1 MSKFRSPGKW
11 KPDGVARANTG
22 GSIRGRIGPPIPI
35 PDDDEFPI
43 RTPGTGIAT
52 PVGTGSV
59 ERSIG
64 RRGSTATDHS
74 LQQTGNSASG
84 FTDRPRSASI
94 PAQPVAEELPRRTTQ
109 PGALRNSTASIPSGS
124 SVEKPQRK
132 KSSLRSVLGK
142 LFGKKRKGGSNS
154 SNEKGKST
162 GGVRDQHRSDPTAL
176 NRNTKGTPSPQKRS
190 ASLPINEYNR
200 ALRSHSTALEEF
212 HENSAHEHNRES
224 IQADG
229 RTRPRRATTLS
240 RLWTPNR
247 TLGYAD
253 WTGLSPRPASSHVRG
268 SRIITDAEAEEA
280 IGMAITSGSH
290 PKRRSRSLGELRK
303 ASALPANARRRSD
316 EIRYWRESYDPGVLS
331 PMSSNKAEPEEPI
344 MLADDSEYVLEPEDQ
359 PQPFNFG
366 PMGEMAGMKITQAA
380 SLDTRVQRLEE
391 RMQKVERIILRSR
404 GAHPDVLQLQDPPKR
419 NPNRISSKSFTR
431 PGPDNSETS
440 LPKHDRPRDTYQ
452 QLQESQ
458 NVRNQPSS
466 YSRPSTVDTNSSYQ
480 HSLEPFLAL
489 PSPNGAPD
497 PTDRSARP
505 LSTSTT
511 IRGIPSSSP
520 TMAKDGSLTIEH
532 YTALTNMIAAEQ
544 ATRQQLELIVRS
556 LQQQLQA
563 FRASAPGPHHT
574 PDSHQVIDPLIENPG
589 GEFSSFE
596 QDDDTSD
603 DEEGYGTEAFQT
615 PQEERTS
622 YGDDTFGDVMNEGGK
637 SAPRTMSLSQMTL
650 GKGLQ
655 CV

>member
-1 MSKFRSPGKW
+1 MSKFRSPGT
-11 KPDGVARANTG
+11 RANNG

-59 ERSIG
+59 ERSLG
-64 RRGSTATDHS
+64 RRGSNATDHS
-74 LQQTGNSASG
+74 SQQTGNAASG

-94 PAQPVAEELPRRTTQ
+94 PAQPVAEEPPRRTTQ
-109 PGALRNSTASIPSGS
+109 PNALRNSTASIPSGT
-124 SVEKPQRK
+124 SVGKPQRK

-154 SNEKGKST
+154 TNENGRST
-162 GGVRDQHRSDPTAL
+162 SGVRDQHRSDPTAL

-190 ASLPINEYNR
+190 ASLPVNEYNR

-212 HENSAHEHNRES
+212 DENSALEHNRES

-247 TLGYAD
+247 TLGHAD

-303 ASALPANARRRSD
+303 ASALPTKARRRSD

-344 MLADDSEYVLEPEDQ
+344 ILADESEYILEPEEQ

-404 GAHPDVLQLQDPPKR
+404 GAHPDALQLQDPPKR
-419 NPNRISSKSFTR
+419 NPNRIQSKSFTR
-431 PGPDNSETS
+431 PGTDNSENS

-452 QLQESQ
+452 PLQESQ
-458 NVRNQPSS
+458 NIRNRSPV

-489 PSPNGAPD
+489 PSPNGALD

-520 TMAKDGSLTIEH
+520 TIAKDGSLTIEH

-544 ATRQQLELIVRS
+544 AARQQLELIVRS

-563 FRASAPGPHHT
+563 LRTSTPGPYHT
-574 PDSHQVIDPLIENPG
+574 PESNHVIDPLIDIPG

-622 YGDDTFGDVMNEGGK
+622 YRDDTFGDVMNEGEK
-637 SAPRTMSLSQMTL
+637 NSPRTMSLSQMTL
-650 GKGLQ
+650 NKGLH
-655 CV
+655 CM